1 MLDILLEGLK
11 IVFTPST
18 FMFLFGGTVIG
29 VIFGAMPGVS
39 ASMAVALA
47 LPFSYAMSPVVAIAF
62 LTSVYCASITGGGI
76 TAILFKIPG
85 TPSSAPTT
93 FDGYPMAQR
102 GEAGKA
108 LGYSLVASAVGG
120 LIAAFAMALVS
131 PQLSEVALKF
141 GPGELFA
148 VSFLG
153 LSVLSA
159 LDSDNIVKT
168 LISGLLGL
176 LLACIG
182 MDPMLG
188 VARFTWGNTTLLAGI
203 EMIPIMIGL
212 FAVTEV
218 LKQTQ
223 KPKKIDVEK
232 DSTSGGKETKT
243 KLPSF
248 VELWKTK
255 WVMLRSSVLGTI
267 VGILPGAGATIASFL
282 SYAIEKK
289 VSKHPEKLG
298 TGIPDGIVASE
309 AANNA
314 ATGGAMVPL
323 LSLGIPGGNAAAI
336 MMSALIIQ
344 GVRIGPML
352 IQSQP
357 QYLSSV
363 FGAMIVT
370 NIVMVLVSIV
380 IARVFAQI
388 LSVPYSILGPV
399 IVMLAMIGAY
409 ATNNNTGD
417 VVLMVGAGI
426 IGYAFVKLGFNSAA
440 LVLGLVLGQMC
451 ESNFRRAYTI
461 NNGSI
466 MAMFNSPITTVLV
479 AVCVIML
486 VYPVVKPLI
495 PQRKKATAEAGD
507 ETK

>member
-1 MLDILLEGLK
+1 MFDLLVTGFS
-11 IVFTPST
+11 IVFAPAT
-18 FMFLFGGTVIG
+18 FLFIVGGTIIG

-47 LPFSYAMSPVVAIAF
+47 LPFAYAMKPIVAIAF
-62 LTSVYCASITGGGI
+62 LVSVYCASITGGGI

-108 LGYSLVASAVGG
+108 LGYSLIASAFGG
-120 LIAAFAMALVS
+120 LVAAFAMALIS
-131 PQLSEVALKF
+131 PQLAAVALKF
-141 GPGELFA
+141 GPSELFA

-153 LSVLSA
+153 LSVLSC

-168 LISGLLGL
+168 LISGCIGL

-188 VARFTWGNTTLLAGI
+188 IARFTFGSSTLLGGI
-203 EMIPIMIGL
+203 EMIPVMIGL

-218 LKQTQ
+218 LKQTNKQ
-223 KPKKIDVEK
+223 KKIDVEK
-232 DSTSGGKETKT
+232 DSTAKGGDTSA

-248 VELWKTK
+248 KELWDTK
-255 WVMLRSSVLGTI
+255 WSMIRASIIGTV

-282 SYAIEKK
+282 AYAIEKK
-289 VSKHPEKLG
+289 VSKHPELLG

-309 AANNA
+309 AANNG

-336 MMSALIIQ
+336 MMTALVIQ
-344 GVRIGPML
+344 GVQVGPLL
-352 IQSQP
+352 IKQQP
-357 QYLSSV
+357 EYLASV
-363 FGAMIVT
+363 FASMFVT
-370 NIVMVLVSIV
+370 NIVMVVVSMG
-380 IARVFAQI
+380 IARVFAKI

-399 IVMLAMIGAY
+399 IVILATIGAY

-426 IGYAFVKLGFNSAA
+426 IGYLFSKLKYNSAA

-451 ESNFRRAYTI
+451 ESNFRRAYTLT
-461 NNGSI
+461 NGSI
-466 MAMFNSPITTVLV
+466 MAIFSKPITFVIV
-479 AVCVIML
+479 AACVIML
-486 VYPVVKPLI
+486 VYPFVKPLVSK
-495 PQRKKATAEAGD
+495 KKAA
-507 ETK
+507 

>member
-1 MLDILLEGLK
+1 MFDLLVTGFS
-11 IVFTPST
+11 IVFAPAT
-18 FMFLFGGTVIG
+18 FLFIVGGTIIG

-47 LPFSYAMSPVVAIAF
+47 LPFAYAMKPIVAIAF
-62 LTSVYCASITGGGI
+62 LVSVYCASITGGGI

-108 LGYSLVASAVGG
+108 LGYSLIASAFGG
-120 LIAAFAMALVS
+120 LVAAFAMALIS
-131 PQLSEVALKF
+131 PQLAAVALKF
-141 GPGELFA
+141 GPSELFA

-153 LSVLSA
+153 LSVLSC

-168 LISGLLGL
+168 LISGCIGL

-188 VARFTWGNTTLLAGI
+188 IARFTFGSSTLLGGI
-203 EMIPIMIGL
+203 EMIPVMIGL

-218 LKQTQ
+218 LKQTNKQ
-223 KPKKIDVEK
+223 KKIDVEK
-232 DSTSGGKETKT
+232 DSTAKGGDTSA

-248 VELWKTK
+248 KELWDTK
-255 WVMLRSSVLGTI
+255 WSMIRASIIGTV

-282 SYAIEKK
+282 AYAIEKK
-289 VSKHPEKLG
+289 VSKHPELLG

-309 AANNA
+309 AANNG

-336 MMSALIIQ
+336 MMTALVIQ
-344 GVRIGPML
+344 GVQVGPLL
-352 IQSQP
+352 IKQQP
-357 QYLSSV
+357 EYLASV
-363 FGAMIVT
+363 FASMFVT
-370 NIVMVLVSIV
+370 NIVMVIVSMG
-380 IARVFAQI
+380 IARVFAKI

-399 IVMLAMIGAY
+399 IVMLATIGAY

-426 IGYAFVKLGFNSAA
+426 IGYLFSKLKYNSAA

-451 ESNFRRAYTI
+451 ESNFRRAYTLT
-461 NNGSI
+461 NGSI
-466 MAMFNSPITTVLV
+466 IAIFSKPITFVIV
-479 AVCVIML
+479 AACVIML
-486 VYPVVKPLI
+486 VYPFVKPLVSK
-495 PQRKKATAEAGD
+495 KKAA
-507 ETK
+507 

>member
-1 MLDILLEGLK
+1 MFELLATGFS
-11 IVFTPST
+11 IVFAPAT
-18 FMFLFGGTVIG
+18 FLFIVGGTIIG

-47 LPFSYAMSPVVAIAF
+47 LPFAYAMKPIVAIAF
-62 LTSVYCASITGGGI
+62 LVSVYCASITGGGI

-108 LGYSLVASAVGG
+108 LGYSLIASAFGG
-120 LIAAFAMALVS
+120 LVAAFAMALIS
-131 PQLSEVALKF
+131 PQLAAVALKF
-141 GPGELFA
+141 GPSELFA

-153 LSVLSA
+153 LSVLSC

-168 LISGLLGL
+168 LISGCIGL

-188 VARFTWGNTTLLAGI
+188 IARFTFGSSTLLGGI
-203 EMIPIMIGL
+203 EMIPVMIGL

-218 LKQTQ
+218 LKQTNKQ
-223 KPKKIDVEK
+223 KKIDVEK
-232 DSTSGGKETKT
+232 DSTAKGGDTSA

-248 VELWKTK
+248 KELWDTK
-255 WVMLRSSVLGTI
+255 WSMIRASIIGTV

-282 SYAIEKK
+282 AYAIEKK
-289 VSKHPEKLG
+289 VSKHPELLG

-309 AANNA
+309 AANNG

-336 MMSALIIQ
+336 MMTALVIQ
-344 GVRIGPML
+344 GVQVGPLL
-352 IQSQP
+352 IKQQP
-357 QYLSSV
+357 EYLASV
-363 FGAMIVT
+363 FASMFVT
-370 NIVMVLVSIV
+370 NIVMVVVSMG
-380 IARVFAQI
+380 IARVFAKI

-399 IVMLAMIGAY
+399 IVMLATIGAY

-426 IGYAFVKLGFNSAA
+426 IGYLFSKLKYNSAA

-451 ESNFRRAYTI
+451 ESNFRRAYTLT
-461 NNGSI
+461 NGSI
-466 MAMFNSPITTVLV
+466 IAIFSKPITFVIV
-479 AVCVIML
+479 AACVIML
-486 VYPVVKPLI
+486 VYPFVKPLVSK
-495 PQRKKATAEAGD
+495 KKAA
-507 ETK
+507 

>member
-1 MLDILLEGLK
+1 MFDLLVTGFS
-11 IVFTPST
+11 IVFAPAT
-18 FMFLFGGTVIG
+18 FLFIVGGTIIG

-47 LPFSYAMSPVVAIAF
+47 LPFAYAMKPIVAIAF
-62 LTSVYCASITGGGI
+62 LVSVYCASITGGGI

-108 LGYSLVASAVGG
+108 LGYSLIASAFGG
-120 LIAAFAMALVS
+120 LVAAFAMALIS
-131 PQLSEVALKF
+131 PQLAAVALKF
-141 GPGELFA
+141 GPSELFA

-153 LSVLSA
+153 LSVLSC

-168 LISGLLGL
+168 LISGCIGL

-188 VARFTWGNTTLLAGI
+188 IARFTFGSSTLLGGI
-203 EMIPIMIGL
+203 EMIPVMIGL

-218 LKQTQ
+218 LKQTNKQ
-223 KPKKIDVEK
+223 KKIDVEK
-232 DSTSGGKETKT
+232 DSTAKGGDTSA

-248 VELWKTK
+248 KELWDTK
-255 WVMLRSSVLGTI
+255 WSMIRASIIGTV

-282 SYAIEKK
+282 AYAIEKK
-289 VSKHPEKLG
+289 VSKHPELLG

-309 AANNA
+309 AANNG

-336 MMSALIIQ
+336 MMTALVIQ
-344 GVRIGPML
+344 GVQVGPLL
-352 IQSQP
+352 IKQQP
-357 QYLSSV
+357 EYLASV
-363 FGAMIVT
+363 FASMFVT
-370 NIVMVLVSIV
+370 NIVMVIVSMG
-380 IARVFAQI
+380 IARVFAKI

-399 IVMLAMIGAY
+399 IVMLATIGAY

-426 IGYAFVKLGFNSAA
+426 IGYLFSKLKYNSAA

-451 ESNFRRAYTI
+451 ESNFRRAYTLT
-461 NNGSI
+461 NGSI
-466 MAMFNSPITTVLV
+466 MAIFSKPITFVIVT
-479 AVCVIML
+479 ACVIML
-486 VYPVVKPLI
+486 VYPFVKPLVSK
-495 PQRKKATAEAGD
+495 KKAA
-507 ETK
+507 